1 MSYRILPPKELIYD
15 VLNDNSD
22 CEQRLLEFYAAY
34 IKAVS
39 LIMIY
44 QDIGDY
50 KEYYIEELENEIKR
64 RIITKLPVLR
74 NAVREKLDSGTLHK
88 KSKYI
93 SV

>member
-1 MSYRILPPKELIYD
+1 MSYKILPSKELIYEI
-15 VLNDNSD
+15 LNDVSG
-22 CEQRLLEFYAAY
+22 CEQRVLEFYTAY

-39 LIMIY
+39 LVMIY

-64 RIITKLPVLR
+64 RLITKLPVLR

>member
-1 MSYRILPPKELIYD
+1 MSYKILPSKELVYD
-15 VLNDNSD
+15 VLNNKSG
-22 CEQRLLEFYAAY
+22 CEQRLLDFYSAY

-39 LIMIY
+39 LVMIY

-64 RIITKLPVLR
+64 RIVTKLPVLR
-74 NAVREKLDSGTLHK
+74 DAVREKLDSDTLHT